1 MILAFLM
8 RQSTKNFDI
17 VSMKWQISV
26 NQQREYRV
34 ETTGQQNEI
43 LVENQVQLFDLVA
56 RGEKHFVVQL
66 SNRSIEVYVLKY
78 EAAEKK
84 GTFVVNG
91 KKCVLSATDE
101 MDLLLK
107 KLGMDNA
114 GAKQIKEL
122 KAPMPGM
129 VVKIEVEA
137 GSVVKKDQAL
147 VILEAMKME
156 NVLKAQ
162 ADGVVQNV
170 EVKKGQA
177 VEKNQVLIRFN

>member
-1 MILAFLM
+1 
-8 RQSTKNFDI
+8 
-17 VSMKWQISV
+17 MKWQINV
-26 NQQREYRV
+26 NQQQDFKV
-34 ETTGQQNEI
+34 ETTSKANEI
-43 LVENQVQLFDLVA
+43 LVDGRSQVFDLVN
-56 RGEKHFVVQL
+56 RGEKHFVVQID
-66 SNRSIEVYVLKY
+66 NRSIEVFVLKY
-78 EAAEKK
+78 DAAQKK
-84 GTFVVNG
+84 GTFMVNG
-91 KKCVLSATDE
+91 KKCVLAATDE

-107 KLGMDNA
+107 QLGMDA
-114 GAKQIKEL
+114 GGTRKIKEM

-162 ADGVVQNV
+162 ADGVVQNI